1 MLCPNC
7 GTTND
12 AGARFCARCGA
23 ALPMA
28 DARPAL
34 HPGQTMNGGQ
44 FRITRQLGHGGMG
57 AIYLAAN
64 THAFDRLCVIKEMI
78 AYYEPGDEAK
88 ARERFEREA
97 RTLASLKHP
106 GIPDMYG
113 YFSEGGHNYIVME
126 YIEGEDLENALER
139 SPEGLDVDEV
149 VRYGVEVCRV
159 LEYLAAISP
168 EPVVHCDVKPANII
182 IDRNSRQA
190 VLVDFGTAKT
200 RYLRSAAAPD
210 PRRASVYGTVGYAPP
225 ELYRG
230 EATPKADVFS
240 LAATMYHLLTGD
252 DPREHPFQWPGL
264 ESIPPQLRLTLEQAL
279 ANEEEARLD
288 AEAFRRQLEAF
299 RAARASTIQPLV
311 FPEGNAATTLTG
323 VLDLA
328 LRYWGYAREI
338 LYDGSLDAWLRHTLH
353 DPVAANVAAEAVR
366 EHAGTPD
373 AGLVAFLRTLNPR
386 LPEPAVTLTP
396 AEVTLERSPSA
407 SASLEASNA
416 GPGGWYGAVTTSAPW
431 LRVTPHELSIAP
443 GERVALQLG
452 VDARAL
458 PQGAGRETA
467 RVMLG
472 ASQPVAEAR
481 VRLRGA
487 TASAAAP
494 PAARPA
500 RPAPARPAAT
510 PRRRTVG
517 RVLMALALLTALAIL
532 ALEVLPLPIG
542 GADVERGVEAL
553 QAGDWARA
561 RRLLANLDGTDGEQV
576 RAVASVLND
585 EMVTIPAGTLRMG
598 RDDGAIDERPVR
610 DVPVAALDADRLEVT
625 NVQYRWFVIDQG
637 LSAPAGWSG
646 STAYPRGEAL
656 HPVTGVTWADAE
668 AYCAWAGKR
677 LPTEAEWEW
686 IARGPEGRLFP
697 WGAVELSP
705 PPANSGNPEDGS
717 IIAVGGHPDG
727 ATPLGVLDMAGNV
740 REWTADRYGPYRD
753 PHAPPEQGTRMAVR
767 GSSWRTYND
776 VASARESADADTAA
790 DDLGFRCV
798 R

>member
-1 MLCPNC
+1 
-7 GTTND
+7 
-12 AGARFCARCGA
+12 
-23 ALPMA
+23 
-28 DARPAL
+28 
-34 HPGQTMNGGQ
+34 MNNGQ
-44 FRITRQLGHGGMG
+44 FSVTRQLGHGGMG
-57 AIYLAAN
+57 TIYLAAN
-64 THAFDRLCVIKEMI
+64 THAFGRLCVIKEMI

-97 RTLASLKHP
+97 RTLAALKHP

-113 YFSEGGHNYIVME
+113 YFSEGGHHYIVME
-126 YIEGEDLENALER
+126 YIEGEDLEQALEH
-139 SPEGLDVDEV
+139 SPAGLDEADV

-159 LEYLAAISP
+159 LEYLAAITP

-200 RYLRSAAAPD
+200 RYVRPSAAPD

-252 DPREHPFQWPGL
+252 DPREHPFRWPAL
-264 ESIPPQLRLTLEQAL
+264 ERVPPQLRLTLEQAL
-279 ANEEEARLD
+279 ANEADDRLD
-288 AEAFRRQLEAF
+288 AEAVRRQLEAF
-299 RAARASTIQPLV
+299 RAARASAVQPLV

-353 DPVAANVAAEAVR
+353 DPVAANVATEAVR
-366 EHAGTPD
+366 EHPGAPD
-373 AGLVAFLRTLNPR
+373 AGLVSFLRALNSR
-386 LPEPAVTLTP
+386 LPEPAVSLSP
-396 AEVTLERSPSA
+396 SEVTLDRSPAGSTTLTA
-407 SASLEASNA
+407 GNA
-416 GPGGWYGAVTTSAPW
+416 GPGGWYGAVSTSAPW
-431 LRVTPHELSIAP
+431 LRVTPRQCALAP
-443 GERVALQLG
+443 GERVALRLTF
-452 VDARAL
+452 DAAAAPR
-458 PQGAGRETA
+458 GAGRQSA
-467 RVMLG
+467 RVTLG
-472 ASQPVAEAR
+472 ASPPIAEAR
-481 VRLRGA
+481 VTLPP
-487 TASAAAP
+487 AAAP
-494 PAARPA
+494 SPAQVSPSRPTPP
-500 RPAPARPAAT
+500 RGAAT
-510 PRRRTVG
+510 PHRRPIG
-517 RVLMALALLTALAIL
+517 RVLVALAVLTALAIV

-561 RRLLANLDGTDGEQV
+561 RRLLSSVDGADAEQV
-576 RAVASVLND
+576 RAVAGVLDD
-585 EMVTIPAGTLRMG
+585 EMVAIPGGTLRMG
-598 RDDGAIDERPVR
+598 REDGAIDERPVH
-610 DVPVAALDADRLEVT
+610 DVPVAALDADRFEVT
-625 NVQYRWFVIDQG
+625 NVQYLRFVLDQG
-637 LSAPAGWSG
+637 RPTPAGWSS
-646 STAYPRGEAL
+646 STYPRREAL
-656 HPVTGVTWADAE
+656 RPVTGVTWSDAD

-697 WGAVELSP
+697 WGDAEVSP
-705 PPANSGNPEDGS
+705 PPANSGAPDGGS
-717 IIAVGGHPDG
+717 TIAVGGHPDG
-727 ATPLGVLDMAGNV
+727 ATPLGVMDMAGNV
-740 REWTADRYGPYRD
+740 REWTADRYGPYRA
-753 PHAPPEQGTRMAVR
+753 PHAPPERGMRIAMR

-776 VASARESADADTAA
+776 VASARESADAGTTA